1 MATGVMTVVMMV
13 SMLRVTWRRVR
24 PVRTAVSPKK
34 YVVILV
40 P

>member
-1 MATGVMTVVMMV
+1 MATGVMTVVMTV

-24 PVRTAVSPKK
+24 PVRTAVSTKK
-34 YVVILV
+34 YAVMSA